1 MEKQVALVT
10 GGSRGIGKAIS
21 LSLAKAGYYVV
32 INYRSR
38 DEEAVEVLET
48 IVSQGQ
54 EGMIY
59 KSDISSYAEVEKMV
73 ADILKERGSI
83 DLLVNNAGIT
93 KDQLMLRMSE
103 EDFSSVI
110 DVNIKGSFNCVK
122 HVTRSMFK
130 KRSGCIINIS
140 SVIGLVG
147 NIGQV
152 NYAASKAGLIGMTKA
167 LAKEYAARNI
177 RVNAVAPGFIHTEMT
192 DVLTDDVK
200 KSILDKIPLNTLGT
214 PEDVANVVT
223 FLASEHAKYITG
235 QVLAVDGGMTM

>member
-21 LSLAKAGYYVV
+21 IALAKAGYYVV
-32 INYRSR
+32 INFRSR
-38 DEEAVEVLET
+38 EEEAKQVLET
-48 IVSQGQ
+48 IQSLGQ
-54 EGMIY
+54 EGMLY
-59 KSDISSYAEVEKMV
+59 QSDISNYNDVEVMM
-73 ADILKERGSI
+73 DTIIKETGGI
-83 DLLVNNAGIT
+83 DVLVNNAGIT

-103 EDFSSVI
+103 EDFASVI
-110 DVNIKGSFNCVK
+110 DVNIKGTFNCVK

-152 NYAASKAGLIGMTKA
+152 NYAASKAGIIGMTKA

-177 RVNAVAPGFIHTEMT
+177 RVNAVAPGFIDTEMT
-192 DVLTDDVK
+192 EVLTDDVK

-223 FLASEHAKYITG
+223 FLASDNAKYITG

>member
-1 MEKQVALVT
+1 
-10 GGSRGIGKAIS
+10 
-21 LSLAKAGYYVV
+21 
-32 INYRSR
+32 
-38 DEEAVEVLET
+38 
-48 IVSQGQ
+48 
-54 EGMIY
+54 MIY